1 MCKCE
6 EGACVSVRRS
16 TCKCEEGACV
26 MDVHMHQKFNL
37 LISEKSSLSLLR
49 KEGEKSQYYLSLDFF
64 FHWAPHTPHP
74 SEGVYAR

>member
-1 MCKCE
+1 
-6 EGACVSVRRS
+6 
-16 TCKCEEGACV
+16 